1 MVMKPERH
9 RKILELISD
18 NAITTQEDLMQRLS
32 EAGFSVTQATV
43 SRDIKEL
50 RLVKVQSSDGR
61 YVYAKPNQGQEEGAI
76 ESFRALLI
84 QSLLHIDYANNM
96 VVVQCKTGMA
106 NAVCRLMEQ
115 LHWKGIVG
123 TLSGD
128 DTIFVLMRDEPQA
141 AEFVRQLQKLG
152 RA

>member
-1 MVMKPERH
+1 M
-9 RKILELISD
+9 ELISD

-32 EAGFSVTQATV
+32 EAGFSVTQA
-43 SRDIKEL
+43 L

-61 YVYAKPNQGQEEGAI
+61 YVYARPNQGQEEGDI